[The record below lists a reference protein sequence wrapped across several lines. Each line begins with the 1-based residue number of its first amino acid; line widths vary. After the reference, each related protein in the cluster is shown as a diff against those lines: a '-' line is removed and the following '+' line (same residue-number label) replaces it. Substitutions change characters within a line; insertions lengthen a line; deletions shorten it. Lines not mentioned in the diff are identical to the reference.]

1 MKLTRQTALKIHFI
15 LDQLLPPILRDAR
28 WFMSIPMRL
37 LYKDR
42 THVFLTFKEKAWSMT
57 EEEFAQAYR
66 DVEPVL
72 MERDT
77 DLTEEAIGAVL
88 GEIVGSDVLEAG
100 CGKGVLVGK
109 LSERARVTATDI
121 IISDEARSRAPSA
134 TFLEANVEALPFPD
148 RQFDTVVCTHTLEHV
163 RDLAKSLSEL
173 RRLAKKKLVIV
184 VPKQRPYRYTFDL
197 HLHFFPY
204 RSSLLGAF
212 GKPLGSFLC
221 VKLAEIG
228 CTRRRLQPRL
238 KGRKMRYA

>member
-15 LDQLLPPILRDAR
+15 LDQLLPPLLRDAQ

-42 THVFLTFKEKAWSMT
+42 AHVFLNFKEKAWSMT

-77 DLTEEAIGAVL
+77 DLTDEAIHAVM

-109 LSERARVTATDI
+109 LSEQARVTATDI
-121 IISDEARSRAPSA
+121 IISDEAKRRAPSA

-212 GKPLGSFLC
+212 GRPLGTVSLRE
-221 VKLAEIG
+221 VGGDWLYTETLATE
-228 CTRRRLQPRL
+228 
-238 KGRKMRYA
+238 A

>member
-42 THVFLTFKEKAWSMT
+42 AHVFLTFKEKAWSMT

-88 GEIVGSDVLEAG
+88 SEIVGSDVLEAG

-121 IISDEARSRAPSA
+121 IISDVARSRAPSA

-212 GKPLGSFLC
+212 GKPLGAVSLRE
-221 VKLAEIG
+221 VGGDWLYTETLATE
-228 CTRRRLQPRL
+228 
-238 KGRKMRYA
+238 A

>member
-42 THVFLTFKEKAWSMT
+42 AHVFLPFKEKAWSMT

-88 GEIVGSDVLEAG
+88 SEIVGSDVLEAG

-121 IISDEARSRAPSA
+121 IISIEAKSRAPSA

-212 GKPLGSFLC
+212 GKSLGVVSLRE
-221 VKLAEIG
+221 VGGDWLYTETLATE
-228 CTRRRLQPRL
+228 
-238 KGRKMRYA
+238 A

>member
-1 MKLTRQTALKIHFI
+1 
-15 LDQLLPPILRDAR
+15 
-28 WFMSIPMRL
+28 
-37 LYKDR
+37 
-42 THVFLTFKEKAWSMT
+42 
-57 EEEFAQAYR
+57 
-66 DVEPVL
+66 
-72 MERDT
+72 
-77 DLTEEAIGAVL
+77 
-88 GEIVGSDVLEAG
+88 
-100 CGKGVLVGK
+100 
-109 LSERARVTATDI
+109 VTATDI

-212 GKPLGSFLC
+212 GKSLGTVSLRE
-221 VKLAEIG
+221 VGGDWLYTETLATE
-228 CTRRRLQPRL
+228 
-238 KGRKMRYA
+238 A

>member
-212 GKPLGSFLC
+212 GKPLGVVSLRE
-221 VKLAEIG
+221 VGGDWLYTETLATE
-228 CTRRRLQPRL
+228 
-238 KGRKMRYA
+238 A

>member
-1 MKLTRQTALKIHFI
+1 MKLTRQTALKIHFV
-15 LDQLLPPILRDAR
+15 LDQLLPPILRDAI
-28 WFMSIPMRL
+28 WFMSIPFRI

-42 THVFLTFKEKAWSMT
+42 ADVFLTFKQKAWSMT

-77 DLTEEAIGAVL
+77 DLTDEAIGAVL

-100 CGKGVLVGK
+100 CGKGVLAGK
-109 LSERARVTATDI
+109 LTERARVTATDI
-121 IISDEARSRAPSA
+121 IISDEARRRAPSA
-134 TFLEANVEALPFPD
+134 EFIGANVEALPFPD
-148 RQFDTVVCTHTLEHV
+148 RSFDTVVCTHTLEHV

-173 RRLAKKKLVIV
+173 RRVTKRKLVIV

-204 RSSLLGAF
+204 ASSLLGAF
-212 GKPLGSFLC
+212 GKATGAPTLREVGGDWLYTET
-221 VKLAEIG
+221 LATEG
-228 CTRRRLQPRL
+228 EET
-238 KGRKMRYA
+238 

>member
-42 THVFLTFKEKAWSMT
+42 AHVFLTFKEKAWSMT

-134 TFLEANVEALPFPD
+134 SFLEANVEALPFPD

-212 GKPLGSFLC
+212 GKPLGVVSLRE
-221 VKLAEIG
+221 VGGDWLYTETLATE
-228 CTRRRLQPRL
+228 
-238 KGRKMRYA
+238 A

>member
-42 THVFLTFKEKAWSMT
+42 THVFLTFKEKAWAMT

-121 IISDEARSRAPSA
+121 IISDEARGRAPSA

-212 GKPLGSFLC
+212 GKPLGVVSLRE
-221 VKLAEIG
+221 VGGDWLYTETLATE
-228 CTRRRLQPRL
+228 
-238 KGRKMRYA
+238 A

>member
-42 THVFLTFKEKAWSMT
+42 AHVFLTFKEKAWSMT

-88 GEIVGSDVLEAG
+88 SEIVGSDVLEAG

-121 IISDEARSRAPSA
+121 IISIEAKSRAPSA

-212 GKPLGSFLC
+212 GKSLGVVSLRE
-221 VKLAEIG
+221 VGGDWLYTETLATE
-228 CTRRRLQPRL
+228 
-238 KGRKMRYA
+238 A

>member
-42 THVFLTFKEKAWSMT
+42 AHVFLTFKEKAWSMT

-88 GEIVGSDVLEAG
+88 SEIVGSDVLEAG
-100 CGKGVLVGK
+100 CGKGRTRWKIVGT
-109 LSERARVTATDI
+109 SARDG
-121 IISDEARSRAPSA
+121 DG
-134 TFLEANVEALPFPD
+134 
-148 RQFDTVVCTHTLEHV
+148 
-163 RDLAKSLSEL
+163 
-173 RRLAKKKLVIV
+173 
-184 VPKQRPYRYTFDL
+184 YY
-197 HLHFFPY
+197 Y
-204 RSSLLGAF
+204 
-212 GKPLGSFLC
+212 
-221 VKLAEIG
+221 
-228 CTRRRLQPRL
+228 
-238 KGRKMRYA
+238 

>member
-1 MKLTRQTALKIHFI
+1 MKLTRQTALKIHFV
-15 LDQLLPPILRDAR
+15 LDQLLPPILRDAI
-28 WFMSIPMRL
+28 WFMSIPFRI

-42 THVFLTFKEKAWSMT
+42 ADVFLTFKQKAWSMT

-77 DLTEEAIGAVL
+77 DLTDEAIGAVL

-100 CGKGVLVGK
+100 CGKGVLAGK
-109 LSERARVTATDI
+109 LTERARVTATDI
-121 IISDEARSRAPSA
+121 IISDEARRRAPSA
-134 TFLEANVEALPFPD
+134 EFIEANVEALPFPD
-148 RQFDTVVCTHTLEHV
+148 RSFDTVVCTHTLEHV

-173 RRLAKKKLVIV
+173 RRVTKRKLVIV

-204 RSSLLGAF
+204 ASSLLGAF
-212 GKPLGSFLC
+212 GKAAGAPALREVGGDWLYTET
-221 VKLAEIG
+221 LATEG
-228 CTRRRLQPRL
+228 EET
-238 KGRKMRYA
+238 